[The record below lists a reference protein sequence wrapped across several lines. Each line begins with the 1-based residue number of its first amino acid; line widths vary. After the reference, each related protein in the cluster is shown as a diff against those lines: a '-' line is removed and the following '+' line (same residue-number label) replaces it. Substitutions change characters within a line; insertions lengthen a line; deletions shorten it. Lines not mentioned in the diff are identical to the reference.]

1 MEIEIIKNKVHEI
14 RGQKVMLDFDLA
26 NLYDIENKALKQ
38 SVKRNI
44 IRFPSDFMFEIS
56 REEYNSLR
64 SQIVT
69 LENNGRGKYSKYLPY
84 AFTEQGIAMLSS
96 VLKSDIAIEINIAIM
111 RAFVTIRQFS
121 LNYSE
126 LKTKIEEIEQKFP
139 DIYNALNFLM
149 NKDKAKDSQE
159 ERIKIGYKK

>member
-1 MEIEIIKNKVHEI
+1 MELEVIKNKIHQI
-14 RGQKVMLDFDLA
+14 RGQKVILDNDLA
-26 NLYDIENKALKQ
+26 ELYNTDTKRINE

-44 IRFPSDFMFEIS
+44 IRFPSDFVFEIS

-69 LENNGRGKYSKYLPY
+69 LENNGKGKYSKYLPY
-84 AFTEQGIAMLSS
+84 IFTEQGIAMLSS

-111 RAFVTIRQFS
+111 RTFVTIRQFS

-126 LKTKIEEIEQKFP
+126 LKTKIEAIESQFP

-149 NKDKAKDSQE
+149 DKYKAKDSQE
-159 ERIKIGYKK
+159 ERAKIGYKK